1 MLLPGDAHAVGGRA
15 QPAGDGDG
23 EKVSGQNGRGEAD
36 IIKLFLLF
44 REQILPTTVP
54 ITIMTIPV
62 AYMTIPVTLMTIVVK
77 LVMVSSAFAAVIMIL
92 SQNGA
97 FHFFA
102 TQEIFQECR
111 RLVVA
116 EWQKIVYN
124 EFLPIVVGSKLM
136 SRFDLDSN
144 PSLYN
149 PAKKAAILTEF
160 STAAYRFGHSMI
172 QNKVG

>member
-1 MLLPGDAHAVGGRA
+1 
-15 QPAGDGDG
+15 
-23 EKVSGQNGRGEAD
+23 
-36 IIKLFLLF
+36 
-44 REQILPTTVP
+44 
-54 ITIMTIPV
+54 
-62 AYMTIPVTLMTIVVK
+62 MTIPVTLMTIVVK
-77 LVMVSSAFAAVIMIL
+77 LVMVSSAFAAVIMIV

-97 FHFFA
+97 FHFF
-102 TQEIFQECR
+102 
-111 RLVVA
+111 
-116 EWQKIVYN
+116 
-124 EFLPIVVGSKLM
+124 PIVVGSKLM